1 MAELERE
8 KKQSNT
14 NSIGETAEG
23 EIGEGTANDY
33 SSQEATRQLE
43 REEAARQEDNETK
56 GGGAADVP
64 NRRFSRL
71 SSLTR

>member
-1 MAELERE
+1 MQ

-33 SSQEATRQLE
+33 SSQEAARQLE
-43 REEAARQEDNETK
+43 REEAARQLEIAKRQKEKDQA
-56 GGGAADVP
+56 GSLSP
-64 NRRFSRL
+64 SRPL
-71 SSLTR
+71 QQ